1 MEKMAFCG
9 LLCGECPVY
18 LATITGDGDLRAR
31 LARDY
36 AAADFHPRAEDMTCR
51 GCRSQAPCA
60 VMCGACPMRLCA
72 MERGAESCGR
82 CPDYPCGTVKR
93 MLPAGAPHRLRLD
106 AIHAAAGE
114 DL

>member
-36 AAADFHPRAEDMTCR
+36 AAANFHPSPGGGHDLPGLPQPGALRRDVR
-51 GCRSQAPCA
+51 GVP
-60 VMCGACPMRLCA
+60 
-72 MERGAESCGR
+72 
-82 CPDYPCGTVKR
+82 
-93 MLPAGAPHRLRLD
+93 
-106 AIHAAAGE
+106 HAAVRHGAGRGE
-114 DL
+114 LRKKFFNRNS